1 MIAGIGSVMGSLAGA
16 MGTAVGAPLAAPRT
30 VSTPGTGTGSDTT
43 SFSDV
48 FKSAAGGVESLQKGA
63 DQQITG
69 MLTGTGD
76 ADMNKVMVSVEKAD
90 VAFQLMMQV
99 RNKVVNAYQ
108 EMEKM
113 QF

>member
-1 MIAGIGSVMGSLAGA
+1 MINSISSAVPFVTQIGTTAAGTATTQNAGA
-16 MGTAVGAPLAAPRT
+16 
-30 VSTPGTGTGSDTT
+30 

-48 FKSAAGGVESLQKGA
+48 FQSAVGSVDHLQSSA
-63 DQQITG
+63 DQQVIS
-69 MLTGTGD
+69 MLQGSAD
-76 ADMNKVMVSVEKAD
+76 ADLGKTMISVEKAD

-99 RNKVVNAYQ
+99 RNKVVSAYQ